1 MKQIMAAVFLGLL
14 SGSYAQ
20 APRASLQSY
29 EIIKTYAHDPK
40 SYTQGLVWNGKG
52 FFESSGGHG
61 TSTLRETTL
70 EGKVLKNIPVDP
82 KVFAEGLAWL
92 GGKLY
97 QLTWTDKKAFVYNAS
112 TFKLEGTRTYNTE
125 GWGLTTDG
133 KNLILSDGTN
143 TIYYL
148 EPSTF
153 KVLRTIRITN
163 SGSEVR
169 NLNELEWINNEIW
182 ANIWQTDLIARID
195 PKTGFVKAYIN
206 FAGLRPQNTLGDFD
220 SVLNGIAYDAKNN
233 KIFVTGKLWDKL
245 FEIKVK

>member
-1 MKQIMAAVFLGLL
+1 MKQLWVIFFAVLF
-14 SGSYAQ
+14 SSSQAQ
-20 APRASLQSY
+20 APRANLQSY
-29 EIIKTYAHDPK
+29 SIVKTYQHDPK

-52 FFESSGGHG
+52 FFESSGGYS

-70 EGKVLKNIPVDP
+70 EGQVLKNIAVDP

-97 QLTWTDKKAFVYNAS
+97 QLTWTDKKAFVYNAN
-112 TFKLEGTRTYNTE
+112 TFKLEGTRSYQTE

-133 KNLILSDGTN
+133 KSLILSDGTDQ
-143 TIYYL
+143 IYFL

-153 KVLRTIRITN
+153 KVIRSIKISN
-163 SGSEVR
+163 AGSEIR
-169 NLNELEWINNEIW
+169 NLNELEWIEGEIW

-195 PKTGFVKAYIN
+195 PKTGVIKAFIN
-206 FAGLRPQNTLGDFD
+206 MAGLRPDATFGNSDA
-220 SVLNGIAYDAKNN
+220 VLNGIAYDAKS
-233 KIFVTGKLWDKL
+233 KRIFVTGKLWDKL